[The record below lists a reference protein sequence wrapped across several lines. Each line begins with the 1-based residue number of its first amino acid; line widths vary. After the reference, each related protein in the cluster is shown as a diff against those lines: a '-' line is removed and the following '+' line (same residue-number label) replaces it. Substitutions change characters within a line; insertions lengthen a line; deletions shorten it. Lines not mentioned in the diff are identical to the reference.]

1 MSNVGFM
8 VHFVCCFMCGTLLF
22 SLSPLSLLSNA
33 LINGCQLFV
42 CSYTQVRRVTE
53 EHVQLLL
60 ESFKADDPGSLP
72 MVVYPDR
79 GVLQFIMSDQHFVL
93 I

>member
-1 MSNVGFM
+1 
-8 VHFVCCFMCGTLLF
+8 MCGTLLF
-22 SLSPLSLLSNA
+22 SLCPLSLLTDA
-33 LINGCQLFV
+33 LVNGCQLLVF
-42 CSYTQVRRVTE
+42 CYSQVRRVGE

-79 GVLQFIMSDQHFVL
+79 GVLQFLLSALHVY
-93 I
+93 

>member
-1 MSNVGFM
+1 MSTVGFM
-8 VHFVCCFMCGTLLF
+8 FHFVCCFMCGTLLF

-42 CSYTQVRRVTE
+42 CCYTQVRRVTE

-60 ESFKADDPGSLP
+60 ESFKADDPGCLHL
-72 MVVYPDR
+72 VVYPDR
-79 GVLQFIMSDQHFVL
+79 GVLQFPWSNQHV
-93 I
+93 

>member
-1 MSNVGFM
+1 
-8 VHFVCCFMCGTLLF
+8 MCGILLI
-22 SLSPLSLLSNA
+22 SLSPLSLLTDA
-33 LINGCQLFV
+33 LINGCQQLVF
-42 CSYTQVRRVTE
+42 CYSQVRRVGE

-79 GVLQFIMSDQHFVL
+79 GVLQFLMSDQHVY
-93 I
+93 